1 MVKRLKLSLQLS
13 GMQKHA
19 YLLVERT
26 SLIESTNKKLPLY
39 PDTCWLAPHAGW
51 HHWSIQYHEGF
62 NPFIIDWNCQHFSVW
77 HRLKIGYPR
86 IWLLIIIMH
95 GKITSRTRPPKFD
108 SLTGNNLM
116 FIQFHSPHIKRAPM
130 LFSANNDSQKC
141 QKGRKG
147 TPFWDR
153 FRFPPEVGRASPWER
168 CQLGLRLFLFCQNWF
183 KGGKKEKNREFSFQG
198 KFFLD
203 LFSCKLWY
211 VWWYVWMVSL
221 NLLLIGLNIMILV
234 PFFGGM
240 WTSDFI
246 FCHQWVQD
254 IEHNLVAGF

>member
-13 GMQKHA
+13 GMQEHA
-19 YLLVERT
+19 YLFVERT
-26 SLIESTNKKLPLY
+26 SLIESTNKIAFVSRYLLISSS
-39 PDTCWLAPHAGW
+39 CWLTSLKPHAGW

-95 GKITSRTRPPKFD
+95 GKITSCTRPPKFD
-108 SLTGNNLM
+108 SLTDNSLM

-130 LFSANNDSQKC
+130 LFSANNDGQKC
-141 QKGRKG
+141 QKGQKG
-147 TPFWDR
+147 TPFWDQPIGG

-183 KGGKKEKNREFSFQG
+183 KGGETEQG
-198 KFFLD
+198 
-203 LFSCKLWY
+203 
-211 VWWYVWMVSL
+211 
-221 NLLLIGLNIMILV
+221 I
-234 PFFGGM
+234 
-240 WTSDFI
+240 
-246 FCHQWVQD
+246 
-254 IEHNLVAGF
+254 